1 MIIVSPSPCP
11 PEEFSGR
18 HREREDIQNILA
30 CVKDRGQVILI
41 SGAVG
46 SGKSSLLRW
55 AAEEIQKSG
64 GHENL
69 VITKEFYETPGMA
82 FKIYRDLLKDLQSHT
97 RGGRFR
103 AIIGNDKVIKSL
115 DMALELLETF
125 TPATEP
131 VGTLSRIL
139 KIIKRAAAS
148 PQEAEHEHVLSSIL
162 DVFQKI
168 SVELKKNDR
177 VIAILLDDVQWSSEP
192 DFRLLKDLI
201 RNIPP
206 NIALLL
212 TFRREDKTNQ
222 MYEELMG
229 LLNRWD
235 QTEIPLYRLESAEI
249 MDFAARRYNLS
260 LDESAARYL
269 EQKVGDPFS
278 LVVCFNLL
286 QKKGL
291 NPSVYTLEMIL
302 PEALEKPAKSFL
314 SGLDQ
319 SSRDRINQLCILIPP
334 IPFSVI
340 ACITGT
346 QPQDEAR
353 LQSDLDNS
361 IVFRRIEH
369 GLYDFGH
376 SSLREYCRH
385 ELPEIQKVEL
395 HKKAAKC
402 FENLLDNL
410 PDEQYAA
417 LSLAEHTFYGEDY
430 QAALDLNF
438 ALGELAYAHYDYL
451 TALELMGRAKISAE
465 KLNDRDMLAAT
476 YHHLGM
482 VFQALY
488 KYSVALECYTQ
499 SLTIARELGNRGGET
514 TTLHQIGMV
523 HQMMHRYD
531 EALDY
536 YNQSLAIKREL
547 GNRAYEASTLHQI
560 GTVYE
565 ATHRYAEALDYYNQS
580 LAIARDLGN
589 RAYEA
594 NTLHQ
599 IGMMYQKKHRYNEAL
614 DCYTRSLAIIRE
626 LGNRG
631 DEAKALH
638 QIGAVYL
645 AMHRYG
651 EAMDCY
657 TQSLAIR
664 RELGDRAGE
673 AGTLHQI
680 GIVYQVMHWYAE
692 AMECYNQSLAVER
705 ELDNRGDEAS
715 TLHQIGT
722 VYQAMHRYDE
732 ALDYYNQS
740 LAIRR
745 KLGDRDGEAETLL
758 QIGIA
763 YLLTH
768 RYDEAMDYCTQSLTI
783 ERELGDRDGEAET
796 LLQIG
801 AVYQAMQRYVEV
813 LDYYNQS
820 LAIMRELGNRDGEA
834 TSLHQIGTVYQA
846 MHQYVVAL
854 DHYNQSLAIVR
865 ELGNRNGEARTLHQ
879 IGMVH
884 GEGDRYDEAL
894 DCYNQSLAI
903 ARELGNRGDEAGTLH
918 QIGIVYQAM
927 QRYDEALDC
936 YNQSLAIARE
946 LGNLGNEASTLH
958 QIGTVYQAMH
968 RYDEALNYYDQS
980 LAIKQELGNR
990 DGEVLTLAQMA
1001 TLFGEISD
1009 PDEAIWCSGIALF
1022 IAAEHKMPV
1031 VSQIILYL
1039 AALLDQMGDERF
1051 TAAWR
1056 KVFNGANPP
1065 IDRIQEIKRLLEEKA
1080 GMG

>member
-18 HREREDIQNILA
+18 HREREDILNTLS

-69 VITKEFYETPGMA
+69 AITKEFYETSGMV
-82 FKIYRDLLKDLQSHT
+82 FKIYRDLLKDLQGHT
-97 RGGRFR
+97 KGGRFR

-115 DMALELLETF
+115 DTALDLLETF
-125 TPATEP
+125 APATEP

-222 MYEELMG
+222 MYEELVG

-269 EQKVGDPFS
+269 EQNVGDPFS
-278 LVVCFNLL
+278 LVVCFNQL

-291 NPSVYTLEMIL
+291 NPNVYDLEMIL

-346 QPQDEAR
+346 KPQDEAR

-410 PDEQYAA
+410 PDELYAA

-438 ALGELAYAHYDYL
+438 ALGELAYAYYDYL
-451 TALELMGRAKISAE
+451 AALELIGRAKISAE

-488 KYSVALECYTQ
+488 KYSVALDCYTQ
-499 SLTIARELGNRGGET
+499 SLETAQELGNRSGEA

-536 YNQSLAIKREL
+536 YNQSLGIKREL
-547 GNRAYEASTLHQI
+547 GDRAYEVSTLHQI

-580 LAIARDLGN
+580 LAIARELGN
-589 RAYEA
+589 REYEA
-594 NTLHQ
+594 STLHQ
-599 IGMMYQKKHRYNEAL
+599 IGMVYLRKHRYDEAL
-614 DCYTRSLAIIRE
+614 DCYTQSLAIVRE

-631 DEAKALH
+631 GEAKVLH
-638 QIGAVYL
+638 QIGAMYL
-645 AMHRYG
+645 EMHRYDK
-651 EAMDCY
+651 AMDCY

-664 RELGDRAGE
+664 GDLGDRAGE

-680 GIVYQVMHWYAE
+680 GIVYQAMHRYAE
-692 AMECYNQSLAVER
+692 ALECYNQSLAIER
-705 ELDNRGDEAS
+705 ELGNRGDEAS

-745 KLGDRDGEAETLL
+745 ELGDRDGEAGTLL

-768 RYDEAMDYCTQSLTI
+768 RYDKGMDCCTQSLTI

-801 AVYQAMQRYVEV
+801 AVYQAMQWYVEA

-820 LAIMRELGNRDGEA
+820 LAIMRELGNRDGETA
-834 TSLHQIGTVYQA
+834 SLHQIGTVYQA

-865 ELGNRNGEARTLHQ
+865 ELGNR
-879 IGMVH
+879 
-884 GEGDRYDEAL
+884 
-894 DCYNQSLAI
+894 
-903 ARELGNRGDEAGTLH
+903 GDEAGTLH
-918 QIGIVYQAM
+918 QIGMVYQAM
-927 QRYDEALDC
+927 QRYGEALEC
-936 YNQSLAIARE
+936 YNQSLTIARE
-946 LGNLGNEASTLH
+946 LGNRGNEASTLH
-958 QIGTVYQAMH
+958 QIGTVYQAMQQ
-968 RYDEALNYYDQS
+968 YDEALNYYDQS

-1009 PDEAIWCSGIALF
+1009 LDEAIRCSGIALS

-1031 VSQIILYL
+1031 VFQIILYL

-1051 TAAWR
+1051 TAGWR

-1065 IDRIQEIKRLLEEKA
+1065 IDRIREIKRLLEEKA

>member
-18 HREREDIQNILA
+18 YREREDILNILS
-30 CVKDRGQVILI
+30 CVKNRGQVILI

-69 VITKEFYETPGMA
+69 AITKEFYETLGMV
-82 FKIYRDLLKDLQSHT
+82 FKIYRDLLKDLQSRT
-97 RGGRFR
+97 KGGRFR
-103 AIIGNDKVIKSL
+103 AIIGSNEVIMSL
-115 DMALELLETF
+115 NAALDLLETF
-125 TPATEP
+125 APATEP

-177 VIAILLDDVQWSSEP
+177 FIAILLDDVQWSSEP

-451 TALELMGRAKISAE
+451 NALELMGRAKISVE

-476 YHHLGM
+476 YHHLGI

-499 SLTIARELGNRGGET
+499 SLTIARELGNRGGE
-514 TTLHQIGMV
+514 
-523 HQMMHRYD
+523 
-531 EALDY
+531 
-536 YNQSLAIKREL
+536 
-547 GNRAYEASTLHQI
+547 
-560 GTVYE
+560 
-565 ATHRYAEALDYYNQS
+565 AT
-580 LAIARDLGN
+580 
-589 RAYEA
+589 
-594 NTLHQ
+594 
-599 IGMMYQKKHRYNEAL
+599 
-614 DCYTRSLAIIRE
+614 
-626 LGNRG
+626 
-631 DEAKALH
+631 
-638 QIGAVYL
+638 
-645 AMHRYG
+645 
-651 EAMDCY
+651 
-657 TQSLAIR
+657 
-664 RELGDRAGE
+664 
-673 AGTLHQI
+673 
-680 GIVYQVMHWYAE
+680 
-692 AMECYNQSLAVER
+692 
-705 ELDNRGDEAS
+705 

-722 VYQAMHRYDE
+722 VYQAMQRYDE

-745 KLGDRDGEAETLL
+745 KLGDRDGEAGTLH
-758 QIGIA
+758 QIGI
-763 YLLTH
+763 
-768 RYDEAMDYCTQSLTI
+768 
-783 ERELGDRDGEAET
+783 
-796 LLQIG
+796 
-801 AVYQAMQRYVEV
+801 VYQVMHRYVEV

-884 GEGDRYDEAL
+884 EEEDRYDEAL
-894 DCYNQSLAI
+894 DYYNQSLAI

-918 QIGIVYQAM
+918 QIGMVYQAM
-927 QRYDEALDC
+927 HRYDEALDC

-958 QIGTVYQAMH
+958 QIGTAYQAMQ
-968 RYDEALNYYDQS
+968 RYDEALDYYNQS

-1009 PDEAIWCSGIALF
+1009 LDEAIWCSGIALF

-1056 KVFNGANPP
+1056 KVFDGANPP
-1065 IDRIQEIKRLLEEKA
+1065 IDRIREIKRLLEEKA
-1080 GMG
+1080 GMD